1 MKIIMDHPSF
11 LSSKSEELPEANEWP
26 TVAPPP
32 EPVYNRSSLNTQ
44 KKEDPI
50 DKLKSNPVVLGILIG
65 IVIGIL
71 LTNMRPVIINPTK

>member
-26 TVAPPP
+26 TAARPEP
-32 EPVYNRSSLNTQ
+32 EPVYRSSLNIQ
-44 KKEDPI
+44 EKENPI

>member
-1 MKIIMDHPSF
+1 
-11 LSSKSEELPEANEWP
+11 LPEANEWP
-26 TVAPPP
+26 TTAPPP
-32 EPVYNRSSLNTQ
+32 EPVYRQSYNIQ

-50 DKLKSNPVVLGILIG
+50 DKLKSNPIVLGILIG